1 MELVPAITTLDFA
14 ILPIGDNFT
23 MGIEDAIAAAE
34 LIECDK
40 IIGVH
45 YNTFG
50 YVKIDTEEA
59 VKLFD
64 DAGVELILPEIG
76 STIEV

>member
-1 MELVPAITTLDFA
+1 
-14 ILPIGDNFT
+14 
-23 MGIEDAIAAAE
+23 MGIEDAISAAE
-34 LIECDK
+34 MIECDK

-50 YVKIDTEEA
+50 YVKIDTNEA
-59 VKLFD
+59 KMQFI
-64 DAGVELILPEIG
+64 DAGLELILPEIG